1 MPSLYQKDISSRII
15 ILGRQSGLFLYSTL
29 LQVGATLGIVLML
42 QLCEACMCIIISS
55 EACVFSELLGC
66 ALTSVVLIAMHA
78 GYRIWLSG
86 RQDARSIYPD
96 FRDVWGEE
104 PTVVA
109 ADRL

>member
-1 MPSLYQKDISSRII
+1 
-15 ILGRQSGLFLYSTL
+15 
-29 LQVGATLGIVLML
+29 
-42 QLCEACMCIIISS
+42 
-55 EACVFSELLGC
+55 
-66 ALTSVVLIAMHA
+66 MHA

-86 RQDARSIYPD
+86 RQDAQSICPD